1 MGVMAWGNAHP
12 SQGRS
17 TQQRS
22 TSRMKTAR
30 KLSSSLRSVGRS
42 ISKKFTPS
50 KPQLQQAQVIC
61 PVDAYPGKQIA
72 IQTPDG
78 QTLNVI
84 VPRNVMPGMPFNVL
98 YTSNSTTFSTNTIRW
113 AAVLLSFCSF
123 SLDTKFE
130 DNSLQF
136 QNLLNTFAA
145 HFCNFFGPPT
155 VALAVCCL
163 APHLLS

>member
-1 MGVMAWGNAHP
+1 MNAHP

-30 KLSSSLRSVGRS
+30 KLSSSLRSVWRS

-50 KPQLQQAQVIC
+50 KPQQQAQVIC

-84 VPRNVMPGMPFNVL
+84 VPRNVMPGMPFNLSIARRGQCLLFIGVSNMNIICGFSSAYL
-98 YTSNSTTFSTNTIRW
+98 HSVSEPTGAKHVKTDGKAQQYSETLHFAYVCLDQDTSVKNKIKHT
-113 AAVLLSFCSF
+113 
-123 SLDTKFE
+123 
-130 DNSLQF
+130 
-136 QNLLNTFAA
+136 
-145 HFCNFFGPPT
+145 
-155 VALAVCCL
+155 
-163 APHLLS
+163 